1 MVLDSRYDRIRIVL
15 AGGPCDDRHMDEDRL
30 RWIYGATTPGEL
42 RDRYEEWA
50 STYDDDLG
58 GMEWQAPAACAARCH
73 RWAGRDGVVLDA
85 GCGTGLVG
93 VELHRLGIGRLIGFD
108 LSDAMLDAARARAVY
123 DELHQGSLL
132 EALPFEPDS
141 FDAVVSVGVFT
152 HGHVGPEALRG
163 LADVVRPGGHV
174 SITFRD
180 DVLDP
185 LGCGAEIARLEADGV
200 WSLVER
206 TESSPLIVEGGR
218 GVDMRVWTWRVG

>member
-1 MVLDSRYDRIRIVL
+1 
-15 AGGPCDDRHMDEDRL
+15 MDEDRL
-30 RWIYGATTPGEL
+30 RWISAATTLDEL
-42 RDRYEEWA
+42 RERYEQWA

-58 GMEWQAPAACAARCH
+58 GMEWHAPAACAARCH
-73 RWAGRDGVVLDA
+73 RWAGSDAVVLDA

-108 LSDAMLDAARARAVY
+108 LSDAMLGAASARAVY
-123 DELHQGSLL
+123 NELHQGSLL
-132 EALPFEPDS
+132 EPLPFEPSS

-163 LADVVRPGGHV
+163 LAGVVRPGGHV

-185 LGCGAEIARLEADGV
+185 LGCGAEIARLEADGL
-200 WSLVER
+200 WSLIER
-206 TESSPLIVEGGR
+206 TEPSPLIVEGGR
-218 GVDMRVWTWRVG
+218 GVDMRVWTWRIS